1 MAQTHQAASGKE
13 ATRIAVCNPMGD
25 LPTLPR
31 LRIQSRETLLMLH
44 PPRGGAREGCPGGKT
59 KAIAKIGW
67 VGWPIPPVRRVKPG
81 NGARQ
86 VRDTE

>member
-1 MAQTHQAASGKE
+1 VAQTHQAASGKE

-31 LRIQSRETLLMLH
+31 LPIRHTPWGEQIDETLLMLH

-59 KAIAKIGW
+59 KAIAKI
-67 VGWPIPPVRRVKPG
+67 
-81 NGARQ
+81 
-86 VRDTE
+86 